1 MASSRAQTLNLV
13 STFFEPDLFL
23 DLNEVLDEDQKNVLI
38 HIIKENFSLD
48 DLRLYLENNLDL
60 NESQKKMLFKFWK
73 THGGAMMKLISEPVS
88 NNCQGIANIDWEIH
102 LIAHSRH
109 QQGISKQSSTVLVNT
124 KNQDRIMFE
133 MSKRDVND
141 ILEKIDNVL

>member
-1 MASSRAQTLNLV
+1 
-13 STFFEPDLFL
+13 
-23 DLNEVLDEDQKNVLI
+23 
-38 HIIKENFSLD
+38 
-48 DLRLYLENNLDL
+48 
-60 NESQKKMLFKFWK
+60 MLFKFWK

>member
-1 MASSRAQTLNLV
+1 MNLE
-13 STFFEPDLFL
+13 SNFFL

-73 THGGAMMKLISEPVS
+73 THGGAMMKLISDPVS